1 MLIWIILAGA
11 LRTIIISI
19 LGYRRVITPR
29 KASVEGLEDP
39 AVVKA
44 YDRINRWPQFRLLRR
59 MIASELKKH
68 HPNGLMADIGCG
80 PGYLIADIAKTFPH
94 LYIIG
99 VDIAE
104 EMMEAATH
112 NLSSLGFSKRVSF
125 RQGDVQKLPFEDSAV
140 DFVVS
145 TLSLHHWP
153 DPKQALEEIHRVLR
167 PGGQFLIFDLRRD
180 ARRVFYWLL
189 RFAKLFVVP
198 TAIRRINEP
207 VGSALSSY
215 TPVES
220 EALLSRTPFQQWRIK
235 PGLGWMFLWGC
246 KGVLNPGRHSH
257 QDS

>member
-1 MLIWIILAGA
+1 
-11 LRTIIISI
+11 
-19 LGYRRVITPR
+19 
-29 KASVEGLEDP
+29 
-39 AVVKA
+39 
-44 YDRINRWPQFRLLRR
+44 
-59 MIASELKKH
+59 MIASELKKR
-68 HPNGLMADIGCG
+68 HPTGLMVDVGCG
-80 PGYLIADIAKTFPH
+80 PGYLVADIARAFPH
-94 LYIIG
+94 LHIIG

-104 EMMEAATH
+104 EMMQLATH
-112 NLSSLGFSKRVSF
+112 NLSSLGFAERVSF
-125 RQGDVQKLPFEDSAV
+125 RQGDVQELPFEDNAV

-189 RFAKLFVVP
+189 RFAKTFVVP

-220 EALLSRTPFQQWRIK
+220 EALLSGTPFQQWTIK
-235 PGLGWMFLWGC
+235 PGLAWMFLWGRKQQLSYTVQNC
-246 KGVLNPGRHSH
+246 S
-257 QDS
+257 S